1 MTRRILVMTLVVL
14 LCGSSIT
21 FAQVNDENIPDDN
34 IPMLQTERPWLQWG
48 LVGIFIVGAIG
59 LGVFSSKRT
68 HE

>member
-1 MTRRILVMTLVVL
+1 MTRRILILAMAFL
-14 LCGSSIT
+14 LCGSTLVI
-21 FAQVNDENIPDDN
+21 AQINDATVSDDN
-34 IPMLQTERPWLQWG
+34 IPPLPTERPWLQWA